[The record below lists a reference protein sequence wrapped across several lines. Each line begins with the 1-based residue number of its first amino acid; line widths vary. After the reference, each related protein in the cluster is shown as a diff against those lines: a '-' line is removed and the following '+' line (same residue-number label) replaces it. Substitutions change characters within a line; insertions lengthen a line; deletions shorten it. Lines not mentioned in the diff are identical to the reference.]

1 MIKVYT
7 DGGCR
12 GNPGPGAWA
21 YLIVTNLGRTHQS
34 GFELQTTNNIME
46 LKAVL
51 KALEY
56 LKQSGA
62 KDPIEIF
69 TDSQYVM
76 RGMTEWLPRWKE
88 RHWFTASGEPVKNRE
103 LWEGLSSLQI
113 VLRPKWIWVRGHKG
127 HPENEF
133 CDTLVNEEMN
143 KFLIK
148 K

>member
-1 MIKVYT
+1 
-7 DGGCR
+7 
-12 GNPGPGAWA
+12 
-21 YLIVTNLGRTHQS
+21 
-34 GFELQTTNNIME
+34 ME